1 MHSGSGMH
9 GAVGFEERASE
20 VLDATLRLGV
30 WLIGVFTLFIS
41 CSSHCGVLGR
51 VLPLRSK
58 NLHLSTG

>member
-41 CSSHCGVLGR
+41 CSSH
-51 VLPLRSK
+51 
-58 NLHLSTG
+58 